1 MKRIFILLI
10 ALIPI
15 GALHGQSYTL
25 VDLEVKF
32 IESNSSL
39 IARRFNIDKSEAE
52 IIQERVWQNPTFS
65 ISEVNLWKNST
76 SEELPNIL
84 GKYGKYQ
91 QVSMELEQMIET
103 AGKRRK
109 RILLKKLEK
118 NTAIYEYE
126 EVLRELKKHLR
137 LAFYT
142 LNRIKKEEVQLDNM
156 LGLFTQMND
165 QYKRQ
170 SELNNIRKVDYY
182 RIQTELIGLQKE
194 KRELEE
200 EKYQSLKELRILTN
214 EPNLSIDQLIFSD
227 LNITK
232 SVNLPYDLIAIAKT
246 QNIGLLLQENEIQI
260 AKGQLDLEKSE
271 RVPNVAVQVAYDRG
285 GNIMQNFV
293 GLGASID
300 IPVFNKNKG
309 NIAAAKHEV
318 NQQLA
323 QRLEQEMRLEQSIRQ
338 LENQFRKLEITLK
351 SWSEKDLKEQDTMV
365 KNYSKHLLNKEVT
378 LMEFIDFV
386 QSYREAYQAYLE
398 TQEKYQS
405 VLEELKYIVGKDF

>member
-25 VDLEVKF
+25 EDLEVKF

-76 SEELPNIL
+76 TEELPNIL

-126 EVLRELKKHLR
+126 EVLRELKKDLR

-200 EKYQSLKELRILTN
+200 EKHESLKELRILAS

-260 AKGQLDLEKSE
+260 AKGQLDLEKAE

-323 QRLEQEMRLEQSIRQ
+323 QRSEQEIRLEQSIRQ

>member
-25 VDLEVKF
+25 EDLEVKF

-76 SEELPNIL
+76 IEELPNIL

-126 EVLRELKKHLR
+126 EVLRELKKDLR

-200 EKYQSLKELRILTN
+200 EKHESLKELRILAS

-260 AKGQLDLEKSE
+260 AKGQLDLEKAE

-323 QRLEQEMRLEQSIRQ
+323 QRSEQEIRLEQSIRQ